1 LQQDSPHFASCLAIL
16 KQSALFGQLSEAVL
30 QDMLRI
36 FHYTTRAK
44 GETAISPTQA
54 ADRLY
59 LIISGR
65 AKVSVY
71 NRDNGREHILFLI
84 GPGDSFDLISLLDGQ
99 WHEAVATALDDMEV
113 ISTSVEQAREWINRH
128 PDFNR
133 AFLPYLGK
141 QMHKLADQVTDLSL
155 YDTEARLARL
165 ILRNITPVSDKFR
178 HEAVA
183 TALDD
188 IEVISTS
195 VEQAREWI
203 NRHPDFNRAFLPYL
217 GEQMHKLAD
226 QVTDL
231 SLYDTEARLA
241 RLILRNITPVSDKFH
256 QEAHL
261 INDLSQ
267 ETLASMIGSVRV
279 IVTRHLLNWK
289 QEKVISGKRG
299 HWSVLDLK
307 ALLEKAEKLL

>member
-1 LQQDSPHFASCLAIL
+1 MQQDSPHFASCLAIL

-141 QMHKLADQVTDLSL
+141 QM
-155 YDTEARLARL
+155 R
-165 ILRNITPVSDKFR
+165 
-178 HEAVA
+178 
-183 TALDD
+183 
-188 IEVISTS
+188 
-195 VEQAREWI
+195 
-203 NRHPDFNRAFLPYL
+203 
-217 GEQMHKLAD
+217 KLAD